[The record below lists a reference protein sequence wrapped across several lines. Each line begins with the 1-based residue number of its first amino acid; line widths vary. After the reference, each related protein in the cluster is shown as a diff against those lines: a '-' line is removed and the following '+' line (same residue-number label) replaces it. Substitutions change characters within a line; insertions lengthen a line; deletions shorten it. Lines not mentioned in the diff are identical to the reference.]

1 MLDIVEGDV
10 LTIDAKDITVKAVG
24 EWEGF
29 GTSNSMLA
37 FMTKT
42 AATKRAV
49 VGAGKRTAPQAY
61 LSNLKATP
69 MYPVAAEA
77 QIAQGLE
84 TGYEL
89 KSLYV
94 GDATG
99 FLEVFVAVRK

>member
-69 MYPVAAEA
+69 MYPLTPEA
-77 QIAQGLE
+77 QISSALE
-84 TGYEL
+84 AGFEL
-89 KSLYV
+89 KSVYI

-99 FLEVFVAVRK
+99 FLEVYVAVRK